1 MKKLSFF
8 LMALIVSWTS
18 FAQTVPTQEELWASF
33 KTAAGLTTLGTLAE
47 ITEAG
52 AGKPHNDPNNQ
63 CACRIICAK
72 LLDANVNAIFAL
84 PEWAW
89 LKAYI
94 MTVQS
99 GLPEASSSAW
109 RYAIAAFFLQ
119 SEHSAWPASADFSEA
134 GKPENWGP
142 YYLAAQP
149 KPTYDV
155 TVTGATVSTEGQ
167 NIILSGKWEEKLLTV
182 SLWQEGATK
191 GFGTYA
197 TEDYGPIF
205 WGTAELTP
213 TSEGVYTDN
222 GDNTFTFTA
231 TATDAEG
238 GIYNISVTGAIEQG
252 FDWIPMPLEIAN
264 LTTEVM
270 EFEGVTYLQLM
281 GRNDMEGA
289 DVMLFLNNYT
299 GEEKTYEVNVANS
312 YMTFGGLEVTVMD
325 GSITKSFDP
334 EKGDVFAGTV
344 HASAVEAGET
354 RYVEFALTMY
364 ALPPI
369 AIELADVEIVVNEKS
384 AIAFFNAT
392 WEGSP
397 LEVEVSGFEE
407 VEFKNYSECWISIG
421 DDVNWVDAARGPA
434 TITIEN
440 GVASLEGTFSS
451 YATGKT
457 YNVTL
462 SGTLPQGPGT
472 GLDNVQL
479 DAKAVKVIKNGMFI
493 INLDGKEYN
502 AQGTTL
508 K

>member
-1 MKKLSFF
+1 MKKFTLFLSAMLIS
-8 LMALIVSWTS
+8 LMS
-18 FAQTVPTQEELWASF
+18 FAQNVPTNEELWNAFKPYYNTYYGLQRADQPIENVTTFAS
-33 KTAAGLTTLGTLAE
+33 
-47 ITEAG
+47 
-52 AGKPHNDPNNQ
+52 
-63 CACRIICAK
+63 AK
-72 LLDANVNAIFAL
+72 MQ
-84 PEWAW
+84 E
-89 LKAYI
+89 I
-94 MTVQS
+94 MTD
-99 GLPEASSSAW
+99 EASEYKWLGDYVAKVTTDAGRAIDTEVLW
-109 RYAIAAFFLQ
+109 RFGVAAFFNCK
-119 SEHSAWPASADFSEA
+119 AAVASTWNGNADFTEA

-142 YYLAAQP
+142 YYLAAQKP
-149 KPTYDV
+149 AQKPTYDV

-182 SLWQEGATK
+182 SLWQEGATQ

-197 TEDYGPIF
+197 AEDYAPIF
-205 WGTAELTP
+205 LGTAELTP

-281 GRNDMEGA
+281 GRNDMEDA
-289 DVMLFLNNYT
+289 DVMLFLNDYT
-299 GEEKTYEVNVANS
+299 GEEKAYEVNVESA
-312 YMTFGGLEVTVMD
+312 YMTFGGTELTVID
-325 GSITKSFDP
+325 GSITKSVDP
-334 EKGDVFAGTV
+334 EKGEVFIGTV
-344 HASAVEAGET
+344 HASAVEEGVT
-354 RYVEFALTMY
+354 RYVALDLKMY

-384 AIAFFNAT
+384 ALAFFRAT

-407 VEFKNYSECWISIG
+407 VESKEYSECWLSIG

-479 DAKAVKVIKNGMFI
+479 DAKTVKVIKNGMFI
-493 INLDGKEYN
+493 INHDGKEYN

>member
-1 MKKLSFF
+1 M
-8 LMALIVSWTS
+8 S
-18 FAQTVPTQEELWASF
+18 FAQTVPTNAELWEAFKPYYNTYYGLQRADQPIDKVSTFAAAKMQQIMTDEASEY
-33 KTAAGLTTLGTLAE
+33 KWLGDYVLGVAAG
-47 ITEAG
+47 
-52 AGKPHNDPNNQ
+52 Q
-63 CACRIICAK
+63 CVNLPTDMKA
-72 LLDANVNAIFAL
+72 AN
-84 PEWAW
+84 E
-89 LKAYI
+89 
-94 MTVQS
+94 
-99 GLPEASSSAW
+99 GAW
-109 RYAIAAFFLQ
+109 RWAVHAFFNAAAGQ
-119 SEHSAWPASADFSEA
+119 YGATGTDFTEA
-134 GKPENWGP
+134 GKPEAWGP
-142 YYLAAQP
+142 AYLAAQKP
-149 KPTYDV
+149 AQKPTYDV

-182 SLWQEGATK
+182 SLWQEGATQ

-197 TEDYGPIF
+197 AEDYAPIF
-205 WGTAELTP
+205 LGTAELTP

-281 GRNDMEGA
+281 GRNDMEDA
-289 DVMLFLNNYT
+289 DVMLFLNDYT

-312 YMTFGGLEVTVMD
+312 YMTFGGTEITVMD
-325 GSITKSFDP
+325 GSITKSVDP
-334 EKGDVFAGTV
+334 EKGEVFIGTV

-354 RYVEFALTMY
+354 LYVEFALTMY

-384 AIAFFNAT
+384 ALAFFRAT

-407 VEFKNYSECWISIG
+407 VESKEYSECWLSIG

-479 DAKAVKVIKNGMFI
+479 DAKTVKVIKNGMFI
-493 INLDGKEYN
+493 INHDGKEYN

>member
-1 MKKLSFF
+1 MKKFTLFLSAMLIS
-8 LMALIVSWTS
+8 LMS
-18 FAQTVPTQEELWASF
+18 FAQTVPTNADLWEAFKPYYNTYYALKRADQPIDKVTTFASAYMQ
-33 KTAAGLTTLGTLAE
+33 KIMTDEASEYKWLGDYVLSVATAAGVTLSTDMA
-47 ITEAG
+47 A
-52 AGKPHNDPNNQ
+52 
-63 CACRIICAK
+63 
-72 LLDANVNAIFAL
+72 AN
-84 PEWAW
+84 ESGWRWA
-89 LKAYI
+89 
-94 MTVQS
+94 VH
-99 GLPEASSSAW
+99 
-109 RYAIAAFFLQ
+109 AFFNAAPGQ
-119 SEHSAWPASADFSEA
+119 YGATGIDFTVA

-142 YYLAAQP
+142 YYLAAHA
-149 KPTYDV
+149 TNI

-197 TEDYGPIF
+197 VEDYGPIF

-213 TSEGVYTDN
+213 TSVGVYTDN

-238 GIYNISVTGAIEQG
+238 GIYNISVTGAIEPEI
-252 FDWIPMPLEIAN
+252 DWIPMPLEITN

-281 GRNDMEGA
+281 GRNDKEGA
-289 DVMLFLNNYT
+289 EVMLFLNNYT

-312 YMTFGGLEVTVMD
+312 YMTFGGTEITVMD
-325 GSITKSFDP
+325 GSITKSVDP
-334 EKGDVFAGTV
+334 ELGDVFAGTV

-354 RYVEFALTMY
+354 LYVEFALTMY

-392 WEGSP
+392 WEGAP
-397 LEVEVSGFEE
+397 LKVEVSGFEE
-407 VEFKNYSECWISIG
+407 VEFKEYSECWLSIG

-462 SGTLPQGPGT
+462 TGTLPQGPGT

-493 INLDGKEYN
+493 INHDGKEYN